1 MTPHGVLKFPEEASS
16 LFARS
21 AAVNTIVLNFGPRSN
36 SATIHPSLY
45 RWILHIEVM
54 E

>member
-1 MTPHGVLKFPEEASS
+1 MAPRRFSEFPGEALS

-21 AAVNTIVLNFGPRSN
+21 AAVNTIVLNFGSRLN
-36 SATIHPSLY
+36 SVTIQPSLY
-45 RWILHIEVM
+45 RCILHIEVM